1 MKELWWKQIR
11 AVIRLE
17 MKKTFFA
24 KRGLWIYLLAL
35 APVALFLAHTL
46 VEIHLRGVRHG
57 VSQKMSRPLTEQDFS
72 SIYSGMTRDNVVKLL
87 GEPPIS
93 RTGARRV
100 RTGPHS
106 FDQNPFEVMRYSD
119 GRSELIVN
127 LEKGAVTGISMSSGA
142 SLGEDT
148 YIFAGVFQFFFLRLA
163 IFFGCLGIFMNL
175 FRGEMVDKSLHFYM
189 LAPVRRE
196 VLLTGKYLAALLAAT
211 VIFTTSVAFQLIAL
225 LSLYDS
231 NAIANYLSQGHGWSQ
246 IIAYLGVTMLACVGY
261 GSIFLA
267 AGLLLRNPIIPAA
280 FVLIWEAANP
290 VLPSLLKKFSVIYYL
305 RSLCPVDIP
314 VDPGMPPL
322 LALLLSNA
330 EPISAYIAVFGLLT
344 VSVLILAGSMRRV
357 RQLEINY
364 TTD

>member
-46 VEIHLRGVRHG
+46 IEIHSQGVRHEI
-57 VSQKMSRPLTEQDFS
+57 SQKTSRPLTEQDFS
-72 SIYSGMTRDNVVKLL
+72 SIHSGMTREDVVKLL
-87 GEPPIS
+87 GEPPVS
-93 RTGARRV
+93 RIGARRV
-100 RTGPHS
+100 QTGPHS
-106 FDQNPFEVMRYSD
+106 FDQNSLEIMRYSD
-119 GRSELIVN
+119 GRSDLIVS
-127 LEKGAVTGISMSSGA
+127 LEKGAVTEISMSSGA

-175 FRGEMVDKSLHFYM
+175 FRGEMLDKSLHFYL

-196 VLLTGKYLAALLAAT
+196 VLLVGKYLAALLAAT
-211 VIFTTSVAFQLIAL
+211 MIFTTSVALQLIAL

-231 NAIANYLSQGHGWSQ
+231 NVIASYLYQNHGWSQ
-246 IIAYLGVTMLACVGY
+246 VIAYLGITILACIGY

-267 AGLLLRNPIIPAA
+267 AGLLFRNPIVPA
-280 FVLIWEAANP
+280 VLVLVWEAANP

-305 RSLCPVDIP
+305 RALCPVDIP

-322 LALLLSNA
+322 LALLISNA
-330 EPISAYIAVFGLLT
+330 EPISAYIAVFGLLE

-357 RQLEINY
+357 RRLEINY
-364 TTD
+364 TTE

>member
-1 MKELWWKQIR
+1 MNKLWSKQIR

-35 APVALFLAHTL
+35 APVGLFFAHTL
-46 VEIHLRGVRHG
+46 VEIHFRGVRHEM
-57 VSQKMSRPLTEQDFS
+57 SQKTTRPLTEQDFS
-72 SIYSGMTRDNVVKLL
+72 SIHDGMTRDDVVKLL
-87 GEPPIS
+87 GEPPVS

-106 FDQNPFEVMRYSD
+106 FDQNSFESMRYSD
-119 GRSELIVN
+119 GRTELIVN
-127 LEKGAVTGISMSSGA
+127 LEKGAVVGIGMSTGA
-142 SLGEDT
+142 SLGQDT

-175 FRGEMVDKSLHFYM
+175 FRGEMLDKSLHFYL

-196 VLLTGKYLAALLAAT
+196 VLLVGKYLAALLAAT
-211 VIFTTSVAFQLIAL
+211 VIFTTSVALQLIAL
-225 LSLYDS
+225 LSLYGS
-231 NAIANYLSQGHGWSQ
+231 NIIANYLYQDHGWSQ
-246 IIAYLGVTMLACVGY
+246 VIAYLGITILACVGY

-267 AGLLLRNPIIPAA
+267 AGLFFRNPIIPAA

-290 VLPSLLKKFSVIYYL
+290 VLPSLLKQFSVIYYL

-322 LALLLSNA
+322 LALLISNA
-330 EPISAYIAVFGLLT
+330 EPISAYVAVFGLLA
-344 VSVLILAGSMRRV
+344 VSVAILAGSMRRV
-357 RQLEINY
+357 RSLEINY
-364 TTD
+364 TTE

>member
-1 MKELWWKQIR
+1 MNQLWRKQIR

-35 APVALFLAHTL
+35 APVALFTAHTL
-46 VEIHLRGVRHG
+46 VEIHFRGVRHEM
-57 VSQKMSRPLTEQDFS
+57 SQKTARPLTEQDFS
-72 SIYSGMTRDNVVKLL
+72 SIHDGMTRDDVVKLL
-87 GEPPIS
+87 GAPPVS

-100 RTGPHS
+100 QTGPHS
-106 FDQNPFEVMRYSD
+106 FDQNQFEVMRYSN

-127 LEKGAVTGISMSSGA
+127 LEKGAVTGIGINSGA
-142 SLGEDT
+142 SLGQDT
-148 YIFAGVFQFFFLRLA
+148 YIFAGVFQFFYLRLA

-175 FRGEMVDKSLHFYM
+175 FRGEMLDKSLHFYL

-196 VLLTGKYLAALLAAT
+196 VLLVGKYLAALLAAT
-211 VIFTTSVAFQLIAL
+211 VIFTTSVALQLTAL

-231 NAIANYLSQGHGWSQ
+231 NIIATYLYQDHGWSQ
-246 IIAYLGVTMLACVGY
+246 IIAYLGITILACVGY

-267 AGLLLRNPIIPAA
+267 AGLFFRNPIIPAA

-290 VLPSLLKKFSVIYYL
+290 VLPSLLKQFSVIYYL
-305 RSLCPVDIP
+305 RSLCPVNIP

-322 LALLLSNA
+322 LALLISDA
-330 EPISAYIAVFGLLT
+330 EPISAYVAILGLLA
-344 VSVLILAGSMRRV
+344 VSVAILVGSMSRV
-357 RQLEINY
+357 RRLEINY